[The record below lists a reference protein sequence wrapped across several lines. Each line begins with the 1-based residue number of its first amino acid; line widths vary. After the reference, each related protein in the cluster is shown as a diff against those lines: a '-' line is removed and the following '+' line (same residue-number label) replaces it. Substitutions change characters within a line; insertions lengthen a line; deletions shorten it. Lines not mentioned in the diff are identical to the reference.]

1 MPSPPMTR
9 PPPPPPM
16 LRAKPSATED
26 RVMAPAARKTM
37 AVRAARLSEERSLI
51 RDIGIPPPG
60 ADTLLRN
67 SPIPP
72 VRKFSAGRDS
82 PARQSAKS
90 LLARLRADEAD
101 DTLVLQLLHRAREL
115 FLRQTGHGETNGV
128 DATAARAVHDR
139 DLVVLEQLV
148 HVAGGR

>member
-9 PPPPPPM
+9 PPPPPPLPM

-26 RVMAPAARKTM
+26 KVSAPAARNAM
-37 AVRAARLSEERSLI
+37 AVRAARLSDERSLT

-101 DTLVLQLLHRAREL
+101 DT
-115 FLRQTGHGETNGV
+115 
-128 DATAARAVHDR
+128 
-139 DLVVLEQLV
+139 
-148 HVAGGR
+148 